1 MNLRSG
7 NNTSTGDSSHPS
19 SRSRRN
25 TPSPF
30 HVLRQGSRGNTR
42 IQDTETSSGASHIY
56 RETPSNNMNP
66 NNDEE
71 HPLFPNG
78 FYPSNNGNH
87 AELSLAAMLMLNSH
101 QHPNGSAFPSRRA
114 SAPAS
119 YEGASF
125 TNNNE
130 FNMGSS
136 FQPGGNSMGA
146 SLHQHQVPFSNQGM
160 IPNHGSPMRNSYSS
174 GQGVAA
180 AASPHHQM
188 NHTRPSGQRQQQAQQ
203 PSVAATHAAAVR
215 LSLPL
220 PISFPMHFSSNVPAT
235 LGIELSLPTNAS
247 TSAQSR
253 HPFPPSQFDNNSAS
267 LSSPEESD
275 FLAEAILRLHSANMP
290 NSDLASRR
298 ASADQI
304 LLNGIANS
312 MSHRDSFLSN
322 MEPLQ
327 ARPPPFNM
335 DEAPRNN
342 DQGHHE
348 FASSLWNDF
357 EQRESIQT
365 TEFDSVLDDDDD
377 EISIANP
384 NILREMLLGD
394 DTLHEPR
401 SQSAVSAPQGRRQT
415 TVNSAPASSYT
426 KQEDKHNEVV
436 KPLSPCKTESNEEDG
451 KKSILKDQNS
461 TPKISRKRT
470 RSPSPERK
478 RPASGIDENCCI
490 CLETTTAYDLAKI
503 DGCEHR
509 YCFTCI
515 EKWAE
520 RENTCPQCKA
530 RFLKI
535 ERVHKVKKQKNE
547 PNEVENVKEVNN
559 RDQRSDLRSHHLNL
573 QDFFES
579 FEQHALQGFNIVFSN
594 GGPPNFDGP
603 DFPGIFMPIGG
614 TFSFGNGPASW
625 TTTTTRMFPGATSFT
640 STRTTGD
647 LSSPS
652 IRTTHQ
658 LTSIRRM
665 QRERLQRERNARRAA
680 EETRFMR
687 ERAARIAAMET
698 RRRSN
703 DSNQSSPNTR
713 IRDNTAFSRFMG
725 NGSNPG
731 NNQEQR

>member
-1 MNLRSG
+1 
-7 NNTSTGDSSHPS
+7 
-19 SRSRRN
+19 
-25 TPSPF
+25 
-30 HVLRQGSRGNTR
+30 
-42 IQDTETSSGASHIY
+42 
-56 RETPSNNMNP
+56 MNP

-71 HPLFPNG
+71 HPVFPNG

-87 AELSLAAMLMLNSH
+87 TELSFAAMQMLNSH
-101 QHPNGSAFPSRRA
+101 RHPSGSVSIPSRRT

-119 YEGASF
+119 YGGASF

-130 FNMGSS
+130 FNMGSFHS
-136 FQPGGNSMGA
+136 GVNNMGA
-146 SLHQHQVPFSNQGM
+146 SISMMQQHQHQGPFHNQGM
-160 IPNHGSPMRNSYSS
+160 IPNHGSPMRNTFSS

-180 AASPHHQM
+180 ASPHRQM
-188 NHTRPSGQRQQQAQQ
+188 NHTTPSGQQQQ
-203 PSVAATHAAAVR
+203 PSIAATHAAAVR

-220 PISFPMHFSSNVPAT
+220 PISFPMHFGANVPAAT

-247 TSAQSR
+247 PSAQSR
-253 HPFPPSQFDNNSAS
+253 HPFPPSQFDHNSAS

-275 FLAEAILRLHSANMP
+275 FLAEAILRLHNTNMP
-290 NSDLASRR
+290 NPDLAPRR

-322 MEPLQ
+322 IEPLRV
-327 ARPPPFNM
+327 RPSEPR
-335 DEAPRNN
+335 RNN

-348 FASSLWNDF
+348 FASSLWNDL
-357 EQRESIQT
+357 ERHESFQT
-365 TEFDSVLDDDDD
+365 TEFDSVLDDDDDDD

-394 DTLHEPR
+394 DTLHE
-401 SQSAVSAPQGRRQT
+401 SQGAVSDLQGRRQT
-415 TVNSAPASSYT
+415 TANSAPASSFK
-426 KQEDKHNEVV
+426 KQEDKLNEVV
-436 KPLSPCKTESNEEDG
+436 KPLSPSKMESNEEDD
-451 KKSILKDQNS
+451 KKSILKEQNL
-461 TPKISRKRT
+461 TPKMSRKRA

-478 RPASGIDENCCI
+478 RPASVDKNCCI
-490 CLETTTAYDLAKI
+490 CLETTAKCDLAKI
-503 DGCEHR
+503 DGCDHR

-535 ERVHKVKKQKNE
+535 ERVHKVKRQKNE
-547 PNEVENVKEVNN
+547 PNEVENVKEVDN
-559 RDQRSDLRSHHLNL
+559 RDQRSDLRNNHVNL

-579 FEQHALQGFNIVFSN
+579 IEQHALQGFNIVFSN
-594 GGPPNFDGP
+594 GGMPNFDGL
-603 DFPGIFMPIGG
+603 DYPGIFMPIGNS
-614 TFSFGNGPASW
+614 FSFANGPASW
-625 TTTTTRMFPGATSFT
+625 TTTTTRMFPTGAGTATSFT
-640 STRTTGD
+640 STRTSGD

-665 QRERLQRERNARRAA
+665 QRERMQRERMQRERNARRASEDA
-680 EETRFMR
+680 RFMR
-687 ERAARIAAMET
+687 ERAARIAAMEA

-703 DSNQSSPNTR
+703 DSSQSSPSTR
-713 IRDNTAFSRFMG
+713 MRNSSMEDIAFRSLG
-725 NGSNPG
+725 NNNNPG